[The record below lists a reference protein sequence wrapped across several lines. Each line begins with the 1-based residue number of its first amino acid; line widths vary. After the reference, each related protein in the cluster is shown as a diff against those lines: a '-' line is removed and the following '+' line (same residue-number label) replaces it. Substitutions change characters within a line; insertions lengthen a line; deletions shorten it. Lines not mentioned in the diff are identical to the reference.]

1 VILNAILP
9 SKHSLGSLG
18 VKKLRDYFRKPGN
31 GDFWLDHIKR
41 YSKSRRKASI
51 YWYLRAAK
59 GNYGLWRYH
68 HRLDKDIL
76 FKALLNYVEPKIRLE
91 EDRLNTLRSRKE
103 AAGSSGR
110 EVKQLEKD
118 MDRPGTVCLRA
129 ARFGPKCSPH
139 AYHTL
144 IELEEASHTGYNQRH
159 TTADEEGKLP
169 GGVAMVREDSPSDRR
184 WGDRAAFDE
193 ELDAFEHMRPLIL
206 KALQSPLSEKEFA
219 VKLNI
224 PPGQAREWLK
234 RAVKEG
240 KVKKTKRPVRYV
252 LGHDR
257 QMTIPGLGPLNPDS
271 ERKQSGGKP

>member
-1 VILNAILP
+1 
-9 SKHSLGSLG
+9 
-18 VKKLRDYFRKPGN
+18 
-31 GDFWLDHIKR
+31 
-41 YSKSRRKASI
+41 
-51 YWYLRAAK
+51 
-59 GNYGLWRYH
+59 
-68 HRLDKDIL
+68 
-76 FKALLNYVEPKIRLE
+76 
-91 EDRLNTLRSRKE
+91 
-103 AAGSSGR
+103 
-110 EVKQLEKD
+110 
-118 MDRPGTVCLRA
+118 
-129 ARFGPKCSPH
+129 
-139 AYHTL
+139 
-144 IELEEASHTGYNQRH
+144 
-159 TTADEEGKLP
+159 
-169 GGVAMVREDSPSDRR
+169 MVREDSPSDRR

-224 PPGQAREWLK
+224 LPGQAREWLK

>member
-1 VILNAILP
+1 
-9 SKHSLGSLG
+9 
-18 VKKLRDYFRKPGN
+18 
-31 GDFWLDHIKR
+31 
-41 YSKSRRKASI
+41 
-51 YWYLRAAK
+51 
-59 GNYGLWRYH
+59 
-68 HRLDKDIL
+68 LDKDIL

-139 AYHTL
+139 AYHAL

-184 WGDRAAFDE
+184 WGDRAAGDE

-219 VKLNI
+219 SSSIYCLVRQGSGLKGRLRKEKSRR
-224 PPGQAREWLK
+224 PKGQFAMSSVMIGR
-234 RAVKEG
+234 
-240 KVKKTKRPVRYV
+240 
-252 LGHDR
+252 
-257 QMTIPGLGPLNPDS
+257 
-271 ERKQSGGKP
+271 